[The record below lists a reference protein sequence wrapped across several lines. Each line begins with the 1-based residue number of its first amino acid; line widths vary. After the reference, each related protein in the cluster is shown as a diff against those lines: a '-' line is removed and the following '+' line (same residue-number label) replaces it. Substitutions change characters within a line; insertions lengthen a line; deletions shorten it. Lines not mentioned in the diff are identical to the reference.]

1 MHYLLCPRCQFKMQV
16 KKHMCPTCGFELPTE
31 EKSPELDKNV
41 LQSKSSVWAKVLGYS
56 QKRDGTQEKPALS

>member
-16 KKHMCPTCGFELPTE
+16 KKHMCPTCGFELPVE
-31 EKSPELDKNV
+31 EKSSETDKN
-41 LQSKSSVWAKVLGYS
+41 LSQSKSSVWAKVLGYS